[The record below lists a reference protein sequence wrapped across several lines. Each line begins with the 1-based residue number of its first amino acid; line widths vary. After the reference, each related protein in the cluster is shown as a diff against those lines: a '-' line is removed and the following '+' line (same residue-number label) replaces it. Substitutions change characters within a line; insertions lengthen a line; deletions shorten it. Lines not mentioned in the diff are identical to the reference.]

1 VGRLHRRIY
10 LHALLVLV
18 VVGVATPAVFVLG
31 TRGAFVREMA
41 EGMTRHVASVVA
53 EDIDDPTALARRV
66 ERIAVELD
74 VDLAVRDLEGRL
86 LAGSGGALPGPTA
99 SELRRVRAGRMAVHR
114 GPGWYVVAPVRDPR
128 SGAVLGVL
136 QGAGRHRPGAGN
148 LLRPA
153 LIAAVIL
160 LVVALATRPLARRI
174 ARPLERLTEAAR
186 RLGHGDLS
194 SRVALGD
201 GDGRRRHR
209 RDDEIAELTQ
219 AFNDM
224 AERVERLVH
233 GQRELLANVSHELR
247 SPLARIRVALA
258 LLPRDSGTE
267 ARLTDVERDLDDLE
281 RLIDDVLT
289 TSRLEAT
296 GLPAH
301 LGIVD
306 AGRLLGELA
315 ERAGRDPLLAG
326 REVTVGAGLPVEVV
340 ADEALLRRA
349 VWNLVENSAKY
360 GAPPITLGARR
371 QGDRVVMSVTD
382 QGPGIPAADR
392 ERVLAPFYRGDAA
405 RTPAGGESRRGVG
418 LGLTLA
424 RRVAEVH
431 GGTIRIEP
439 AEVVEGRER
448 GCRVTLT
455 LPAPDEGDGS
465 SRAGQ
470 P

>member
-1 VGRLHRRIY
+1 MGRLHRRIY

-18 VVGVATPAVFVLG
+18 VVGVATAAVFALS

-53 EDIDDPTALARRV
+53 EAMHDPAALRQRV
-66 ERIAVELD
+66 ERIGAELD
-74 VDLAVRDLEGRL
+74 LDLAVRDLEGRL
-86 LAGSGGALPGPTA
+86 LASSGAPLSWPTA
-99 SELRRVRAGRMAVHR
+99 GELRRVQAGRMAFHR
-114 GPGWYVVAPVRDPR
+114 GPGRYVLAPVRDPR
-128 SGAVLGVL
+128 TGAVLGLL
-136 QGAGRHRPGAGN
+136 QGAGRHRASAGT

-153 LIAAVIL
+153 LIAGVIL

-186 RLGHGDLS
+186 RLGQGDLS
-194 SRVALGD
+194 SRVAPSD
-201 GDGRRRHR
+201 GDGHRRRGHR
-209 RDDEIAELTQ
+209 RDDEIVQLTQ

-224 AERVERLVH
+224 ADHVERLVH

-258 LLPRDSGTE
+258 LLPREGGTE
-267 ARLTDVERDLDDLE
+267 ARLADVERDLDDLE
-281 RLIDDVLT
+281 RLIEDVLT
-289 TSRLEAT
+289 TARLEAT

-301 LGIVD
+301 LGSVD
-306 AGRLLGELA
+306 LGRLLAELA

-326 REVTVGAGLPVEVV
+326 RAVAVDAGPPVAVM

-349 VWNLVENSAKY
+349 LWNLVENAAKY
-360 GAPPITLGARR
+360 GAPPITLGAGRR
-371 QGDRVVMSVTD
+371 NDRVLLSVTD

-405 RTPAGGESRRGVG
+405 RTPSAGGEPRRGVG

-431 GGTIRIEP
+431 GGTITIEP
-439 AEVVEGRER
+439 AGVVEGQER
-448 GCRVTLT
+448 GCRVTLA
-455 LPAPDEGDGS
+455 LPATDG
-465 SRAGQ
+465 RDPPGT
-470 P
+470 